1 MYMYSYLQI
10 SFEQFDDVRVR
21 LYRPDSMVRNGP
33 AMLWIHGGGWVT
45 RTVGNYDIY
54 VISPL
59 AIA

>member
-1 MYMYSYLQI
+1 MYSYLQI

-45 RTVGNYDIY
+45 RTVGT
-54 VISPL
+54 
-59 AIA
+59 